1 MTALP
6 LLRLESATLKHSGQ
20 NLFEPI
26 TLDLAVGERLCVLGP
41 PGCGKSLLLEVMA
54 GKHVLSAGHRS
65 YPAWTSWHADSALG
79 VAPRFAIQLVSTEE
93 QRRVSSQVAT
103 FHQAR
108 WHELFTEPDTVQ
120 GFLSARR
127 AVGLNDFELPPI
139 GLMTADH
146 DSRRLQV
153 LQQLGIDQLLYR
165 RVAALS
171 NGELRKLLL
180 ARALLARPRL
190 LLLDDPLGGL
200 DPDARSLI
208 IEALV
213 QVCEDS
219 TPKQFV
225 RSNGTAWREQGEA
238 ITLVVTTPRPEEL
251 QPLITRN
258 VELGS
263 PRVSVSQIPQ
273 PSNPALARAFDDRR
287 IADDSQ
293 GPSQS
298 GARILKM
305 AHASVMAGPL
315 AILDSVTFEVHQGE
329 HWLITG
335 PNGSGKSTLL
345 ALLLGDHPQSYVVDL
360 EVLGLRATP
369 GVSRSERQ
377 RRIGFMAPELAL
389 HYPTG
394 WAVRDVVLS
403 GFMASIGRYA
413 DVNDE
418 QLAHAERWLL
428 RLDLQ
433 SRADVPLG
441 ILTEAEQRRVL
452 IARALVRRPALLLL
466 DEPTQGLG
474 EVERTK
480 INDILDTVTEASD
493 LTLLLVSHH
502 PEERPR
508 CITHHL
514 GLRSG
519 RAVAQ
524 GPLLPLARSRTTD
537 V

>member
-1 MTALP
+1 MPP
-6 LLRLESATLKHSGQ
+6 LLRLESATLKHGGRD
-20 NLFEPI
+20 LFGPI
-26 TLDLAVGERLCVLGP
+26 TFDLIAGERLCVLGP

-54 GKHVLSAGHRS
+54 GRHVLSAGHRS
-65 YPAWTSWHADSALG
+65 YPAWTAWHADSALG

-120 GFLSARR
+120 AFLSERR
-127 AVGLNDFELPPI
+127 VVGLNDFESPPD
-139 GLMTADH
+139 GLITADH

-153 LQQLGIDQLLYR
+153 LRQLGIDQLLYR

-200 DPDARSLI
+200 DPLARSLV

-213 QVCEDS
+213 RIGEDS
-219 TPKQFV
+219 VPFV
-225 RSNGTAWREQGEA
+225 DSNRTAWREPGEA

-251 QPLITRN
+251 QPLITRT
-258 VELGS
+258 VELR
-263 PRVSVSQIPQ
+263 PLRVSVPQ
-273 PSNPALARAFDDRR
+273 NPHISNPVLAAVVDDRR
-287 IADDSQ
+287 IDDDTRRPSQ
-293 GPSQS
+293 GVACVVKLSN
-298 GARILKM
+298 
-305 AHASVMAGPL
+305 ASVMAGAL
-315 AILDSVTFEVHQGE
+315 AILDSVTFEVREGE

-369 GVSRSERQ
+369 GVSRFERQ

-389 HYPTG
+389 HYPMG

-418 QLAHAERWLL
+418 QLAHTERWLL
-428 RLDLQ
+428 RLDLS
-433 SRADVPLG
+433 SRADVPFG

-452 IARALVRRPALLLL
+452 LARALVRTPALLLL
-466 DEPTQGLG
+466 DEPTQGLA

-480 INDILDTVTEASD
+480 IYDLLDAVIETSD
-493 LTLLLVSHH
+493 FTLLLVSHH

-519 RAVAQ
+519 RAVAR
-524 GPLLPLARSRTTD
+524 GPLDKPMSQGSQRPSA
-537 V
+537 